1 MNEVISERAAPV
13 NVEPSGLEELL
24 ATHKLTKEDHENILS
39 ILQRSPTL
47 AELGVFSAM
56 WSEHCSYKSSRV
68 HLKNFPTEGP
78 HVVMGP
84 GENAGIIR
92 LKDKL
97 CLAFKMESHN
107 HPSYI
112 DPYQG
117 AATGV
122 GGILRDVFCMGA
134 RPVALLNALRF
145 GEQSHEKSPFLCE
158 HVVKGIGDYGNCVGI
173 PTVSGSTHFDPSY
186 NGNILVNAM
195 ACGVIHEDKIFTG
208 SAAGVGNLIYYVGA
222 ATGRDGIHGATMAS
236 ASFDDAREE
245 ERSAVQVGD
254 PFFEKLLMEAT
265 LEVLE
270 KKLVVGLQDM
280 GAAGLTSSIFEMASR
295 AGTGVFLDL
304 NKVPTRTSGM
314 SPYELMLS
322 ESQERMIMVVEP
334 KHQKELEAIFEKW
347 ELAYDKIGLI
357 TDTKKVEAVFHDKLH
372 LDIPVE
378 PLVDSAPLYKRPMK
392 KPEPEVFKAPEKTW
406 QSVFLEENLT
416 ARLEALCAGR
426 VSHNAIYEQYDH
438 EVGLRTVLSEEAGGA
453 SVLEL
458 RESDCSEESVGIA
471 LAANCLENYCGIEP
485 KEGARQSVYKV
496 ARSLIATGARP
507 LAITDCLNW
516 GNPEVPEVMWS
527 FAEGVQG
534 IKQACEELETPVVS
548 GNVSLYNETNGK
560 SILPTPMIGM
570 VGSVEQALLAK
581 PALYSGKD
589 TMVYLLSYKEK
600 ATNLPAS
607 NLATIL
613 NYKTPGESLTPI
625 QEEAEKESSD
635 FIRSLSSEEN
645 IFAIKD
651 VDREGV
657 LPSLLRM
664 CQFTGNVETYCKKE
678 SDLELYLAGIVGG
691 YLIALEPSFAQ
702 EFEKKAEPLTKN
714 RLHKVAHVKKNGN
727 ELKFLKQTL
736 SLSSLQNKIKKET
749 KELFH

>member
-1 MNEVISERAAPV
+1 MNKVITDRAPFAYA
-13 NVEPSGLEELL
+13 ETSHLEALL
-24 ATHKLTKEDHENILS
+24 AAHKITKEDHENILS
-39 ILQRSPTL
+39 ILERQPTL

-68 HLKNFPTEGP
+68 HLKKFPTKGP
-78 HVVMGP
+78 HVVIGP
-84 GENAGIIR
+84 GENAGVVR

-145 GEQSHEKSPFLCE
+145 GEKSHAKSPWLCE
-158 HVVKGIGDYGNCVGI
+158 NVVKGIGDYGNCVGV
-173 PTVSGSTHFDPSY
+173 PTVAGSTHFDPSY

-195 ACGVIHEDKIFTG
+195 ACGIVHEDKIFTG

-236 ASFDDAREE
+236 ASFDDTKEE

-254 PFFEKLLMEAT
+254 PFFEKLLLEAT

-280 GAAGLTSSIFEMASR
+280 GAAGLTSSVFEMASR

-304 NKVPTRTSGM
+304 NSVPTRTVGM

-322 ESQERMIMVVEP
+322 ESQERMLMVIEP
-334 KHQKELEAIFEKW
+334 KHQKELEAVFEKW
-347 ELAYDKIGLI
+347 DLAYNKIGVI
-357 TDTKKVEAVFHDKLH
+357 TDTKKVEAVFNEKLH
-372 LDIPVE
+372 IDMFVE
-378 PLVDSAPLYKRPMK
+378 PLVERAPLYTRPMK
-392 KPEPEVFKAPEKTW
+392 KQEPSLSESPSETW
-406 QSVFLEENLT
+406 QTLFLKENLEHMI
-416 ARLEALCAGR
+416 AKLCAGR
-426 VSHNAIYEQYDH
+426 VAHEAIYEQYDQ
-438 EVGLRTVLSEEAGGA
+438 EVGLRTVLSQEGGGA
-453 SVLEL
+453 SVLEIF
-458 RESDCSEESVGIA
+458 EPDCSPQPVGIA
-471 LAANCLENYCGIEP
+471 LAANCLENYCGLEP
-485 KEGARQSVYKV
+485 REGARQSVYKV
-496 ARSLIATGARP
+496 ARSIIATGATP
-507 LAITDCLNW
+507 FAITDCLNW
-516 GNPEVPEVMWS
+516 GNPEIPEIMWS
-527 FAEGVQG
+527 FAEAVEG
-534 IKQACEELETPVVS
+534 ITQACEELETPVVS

-570 VGSVEQALLAK
+570 VGLHDNPLLAK
-581 PALYSGKD
+581 QAVCSEKD
-589 TMVYLLSYKEK
+589 FTIYLLSYKEN

-607 NLATIL
+607 HLWETLKYELPNQV
-613 NYKTPGESLTPI
+613 LTPI
-625 QEEAEKESSD
+625 QCETEKEANK
-635 FIRSLSSEEN
+635 FIHSLAKEEN

-651 VDREGV
+651 IDREGI
-657 LPSLLRM
+657 LPSLLRLS
-664 CQFTGNVETYCKKE
+664 QFTGSIETFCDKE
-678 SDLELYLAGIVGG
+678 KNLELYLAGIVGG
-691 YLIALEPSFAQ
+691 YLIVLPPSF
-702 EFEKKAEPLTKN
+702 EENFEEKGKELKKNKLTKI
-714 RLHKVAHVKKNGN
+714 ACVKKEGDTLIFLN
-727 ELKFLKQTL
+727 EKISLFSLKE
-736 SLSSLQNKIKKET
+736 KIQKET

>member
-1 MNEVISERAAPV
+1 MNQVITKRAPFVQA
-13 NVEPSGLEELL
+13 ELSHLNTIL
-24 ATHKLTKEDHENILS
+24 ASHKITKEDHKNILS
-39 ILQRSPTL
+39 ILERPPTL

-68 HLKNFPTEGP
+68 HLKKFPTKGP

-84 GENAGIIR
+84 GENAGVIR

-145 GEQSHEKSPFLCE
+145 GEKSHSKSPWLCE

-173 PTVSGSTHFDPSY
+173 PTVAGSTHFDPSY

-195 ACGVIHEDKIFTG
+195 ACGILHEDKIFTG

-236 ASFDDAREE
+236 ASFDDTKEE
-245 ERSAVQVGD
+245 EKSAVQVGD
-254 PFFEKLLMEAT
+254 PFFEKLLLEAT

-280 GAAGLTSSIFEMASR
+280 GAAGLTSSVFEMASR

-304 NKVPTRTSGM
+304 NQVPTRTVGM

-322 ESQERMIMVVEP
+322 ESQERMLMVVEP
-334 KHQKELEAIFEKW
+334 KNKKELEAVFEKW
-347 ELAYDKIGLI
+347 DLAYNKIGVI
-357 TDTKKVEAVFHDKLH
+357 TDTKKVEAVFEERLH
-372 LDIPVE
+372 VDMFVE
-378 PLVDSAPLYKRPMK
+378 PLVERAPLYRRPMK
-392 KPEPEVFKAPEKTW
+392 PQEASPCKSPEESWQTLFFK
-406 QSVFLEENLT
+406 ENLAQVIT
-416 ARLEALCAGR
+416 KLCGGR
-426 VSHNAIYEQYDH
+426 VAHEAIYEQYDH
-438 EVGLRTVLSEEAGGA
+438 EVGLRTIISQEGGGA
-453 SVLEL
+453 SVLEIF
-458 RESDCSEESVGIA
+458 EPSCSPQPVGIA
-471 LAANCLENYCGIEP
+471 LAANCLENYCGFEP
-485 KEGARQSVYKV
+485 REGARQSVYKV
-496 ARSLIATGARP
+496 ARSIIATGATP
-507 LAITDCLNW
+507 LAITDCLNF
-516 GNPEVPEVMWS
+516 GNPEIPEIMWS
-527 FAEGVQG
+527 FSEAVEG
-534 IKQACEELETPVVS
+534 IAQACEELGTPVVS

-570 VGSVEQALLAK
+570 VGLHDNPVFAK
-581 PALYSGKD
+581 RAVCSGKD
-589 TMVYLLSYKEK
+589 FIVYLLSYKEK
-600 ATNLPAS
+600 ETNLAAS
-607 NLATIL
+607 HLWETL
-613 NYKTPGESLTPI
+613 KYQLPRQVLTPI
-625 QEEAEKESSD
+625 QSEAEEESSN
-635 FIRSLSSEEN
+635 FIRSVVKEET
-645 IFAIKD
+645 ILAIKD

-657 LPSLLRM
+657 LPSLLRL
-664 CQFTGNVETYCKKE
+664 CQFTGNIETFCEKE
-678 SDLELYLAGIVGG
+678 KNLELYLAGIVGG
-691 YLIALEPSFAQ
+691 YLIALPPSF
-702 EFEKKAEPLTKN
+702 EESFEEKGKDLQKNKLTKI
-714 RLHKVAHVKKNGN
+714 ACVKKEGD
-727 ELKFLKQTL
+727 ELIFLEERI
-736 SLSSLQNKIKKET
+736 SLFYLKDKLQKET